1 MVKIEYTFTSPMNS
15 RKQVIFPPF
24 FCVKMEIKP
33 HLPFFCVLSYYD
45 RSETCMFPREQF
57 AGCVIFMNGIHFL
70 K

>member
-24 FCVKMEIKP
+24 FLLTSRVEMEIKP

-45 RSETCMFPREQF
+45 QKRACFHENNLLD
-57 AGCVIFMNGIHFL
+57 V
-70 K
+70 

>member
-1 MVKIEYTFTSPMNS
+1 MNS

-45 RSETCMFPREQF
+45 QKRACFHENNLLDV
-57 AGCVIFMNGIHFL
+57 VIFMNGIHFL